1 MYIFFIQN
9 PKTTFFNIIQNEP
22 TRTTLPC
29 RIVWILNQNDELSAR
44 TCCLSNPP
52 EVRLP
57 GEFET
62 HLDRAKEFR
71 AHFIAML

>member
-1 MYIFFIQN
+1 MNQLEI
-9 PKTTFFNIIQNEP
+9 E
-22 TRTTLPC
+22 
-29 RIVWILNQNDELSAR
+29 IVWILDQNDELSAR
-44 TCCLSNPP
+44 TCCLSSNPP

>member
-1 MYIFFIQN
+1 MYTFFYSK
-9 PKTTFFNIIQNEP
+9 PEKSTFFNIIQNEP
-22 TRTTLPC
+22 TRT
-29 RIVWILNQNDELSAR
+29 RKVWILNQNDELSTR
-44 TCCLSNPP
+44 NCCLSGPNPP